1 MTLHWQFLSHCFA
14 DLKLFFTYDDT
25 GSKLN
30 REEHVFSYEFCKENN
45 DTINSF
51 ELLE

>member
-1 MTLHWQFLSHCFA
+1 MLCWQFLSHFSA
-14 DLKLFFTYDDT
+14 DLKLFFIYEDT

-30 REEHVFSYEFCKENN
+30 REECVFSYEFCKESN